1 MAEVLKIAN
10 PKANKLLKDTIKRFQ
25 VYFPKFCKMSIIKGI
40 TKMKKLNE
48 LLEAFQSAVL
58 GTQSE
63 NGYPFS
69 SYAPFYYDGEVV
81 YVFVSNIATH
91 AQNMQER
98 PKASTFFVEDEVKS
112 DNIFARRRISLQCDV
127 EMISREN
134 KRYEE
139 VMPKFQAKFEGG
151 TLGMLMGMADFNLYA
166 LTPIYGEATFGFGE
180 AYNIGGEKMNILVER
195 TASRGHK

>member
-1 MAEVLKIAN
+1 LKN
-10 PKANKLLKDTIKRFQ
+10 
-25 VYFPKFCKMSIIKGI
+25 CWIKGI
-40 TKMKKLNE
+40 REVKKLNE
-48 LLEAFQSAVL
+48 LLTEFQSTVL

-91 AQNMQER
+91 AQNMQEQ
-98 PKASTFFVEDEVKS
+98 PKASAFFVEDELKS
-112 DNIFARRRISLQCDV
+112 ENIFARRRISLQCDV

-139 VMPKFQAKFEGG
+139 VLPKFQARFEDG
-151 TLGMLMGMADFNLYA
+151 TLGMLMGMTDFNLYA

-180 AYNIGGEKMNILVER
+180 AYNIGGEKMNELVER
-195 TASRGHK
+195 TGRRGHQ